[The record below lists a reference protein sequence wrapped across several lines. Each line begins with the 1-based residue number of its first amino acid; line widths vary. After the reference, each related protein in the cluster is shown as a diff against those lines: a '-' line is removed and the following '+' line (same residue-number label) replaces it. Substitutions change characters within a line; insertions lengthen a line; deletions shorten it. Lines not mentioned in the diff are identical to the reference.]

1 MPKRKEKK
9 HTSIRFMLIKV
20 IHLGDTLVFH
30 ALAATMATVDV
41 SVCVCVYGI
50 NQINGSLFQYSE
62 YLTLFS

>member
-1 MPKRKEKK
+1 
-9 HTSIRFMLIKV
+9 MLIKV

>member
-41 SVCVCVYGI
+41 SMCVYGI